1 MDSENKVKADP
12 LFVGLTR
19 PPQLFGV
26 SYTFFIVNGLLSMML
41 YIGTSNFKYIAM
53 AVPIHFIGFYFCSK
67 EPLFIEIFKVRADKC
82 SRCKN
87 RFYHGANSYDPF

>member
-1 MDSENKVKADP
+1 MSSESKVRTDP

-19 PPQLFGV
+19 PPLLFGV
-26 SYTFFIVNGLLSMML
+26 SYTYFVVNALISMTM
-41 YIGTSNFKYIAM
+41 YIATSNFRYLMM
-53 AVPIHFIGFYFCSK
+53 AIPIHAIGFYICSK
-67 EPLFIEIFKVRADKC
+67 EPLFIELFKIRADKC

>member
-1 MDSENKVKADP
+1 MAGSVGADP

-19 PPQLFGV
+19 PPLLFGV
-26 SYTFFIVNGLLSMML
+26 SYSYFVVNALVCMVA
-41 YIGTSNFKYIAM
+41 YIATSNFTYLAIAL
-53 AVPIHFIGFYFCSK
+53 PIHLVGYYICSK
-67 EPLFIEIFKVRADKC
+67 EPLFIELFKVRADKC